1 MKKMILIIPYMNAAP
16 TSVTTYT
23 LDSSKSPATVQSF
36 VKLPVIENSYYKSEV
51 SSCINSV
58 LLVTCACSRFERE
71 IQHLQWLFF

>member
-1 MKKMILIIPYMNAAP
+1 MKMILIIPYMNAAP

-51 SSCINSV
+51 
-58 LLVTCACSRFERE
+58 
-71 IQHLQWLFF
+71 